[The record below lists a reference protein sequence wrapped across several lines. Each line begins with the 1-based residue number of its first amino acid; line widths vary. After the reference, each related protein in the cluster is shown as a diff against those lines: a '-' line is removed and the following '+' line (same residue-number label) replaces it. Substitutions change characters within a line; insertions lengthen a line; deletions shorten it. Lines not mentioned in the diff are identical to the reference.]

1 MMKVPLYKKALWI
14 AEQINDDA
22 DNVYDIL
29 LGNIKK
35 PTSFVDEV
43 NQYLYEY
50 DTDHEK
56 HIREQ

>member
-14 AEQINDDA
+14 AEQMNDDA
-22 DNVYDIL
+22 DTVYDVL

>member
-14 AEQINDDA
+14 AEQMNDDA
-22 DNVYDIL
+22 DNVYDVL

-43 NQYLYEY
+43 TQYLYEY

>member
-14 AEQINDDA
+14 AEQMNDDA
-22 DNVYDIL
+22 DNVYDVL